1 MQATEKLFLRWN
13 DFHENTI
20 AAFKDLKNDSEFT
33 DVTLACEDG
42 QQIET
47 HKVVLFSSSP
57 FLKNLLKKNKHPHP
71 LIYVRGL
78 KFEDLANILDFL
90 YLGEVRV
97 FQENLESFLEL
108 AKELQLKGLT
118 EKEEV
123 ISKDCNEVSPQE
135 KKQKEESY
143 FLPDNEN
150 KKEIPTTVS
159 IRDNKMKLEDLDDQ
173 IESMMMITDKVDQ
186 RGYTLVMCSICCK
199 ELTKSH
205 MKDHIESKHLEGLS
219 HSCDTCG
226 KTSKTRVALRMHK
239 RNQHRT

>member
-118 EKEEV
+118 EKV
-123 ISKDCNEVSPQE
+123 NRKDYNEVSPQV
-135 KKQKEESY
+135 KMQKEESY
-143 FLPDNEN
+143 FQPDNEN

-159 IRDNKMKLEDLDDQ
+159 IRDHKVKLEDLDDQ

-186 RGYTLVMCSICCK
+186 RGYTLVTCSICYK

-219 HSCDTCG
+219 YSCDTCG

-239 RNQHRT
+239 RSQHRT

>member
-1 MQATEKLFLRWN
+1 MQATEKLYIRWN

-71 LIYVRGL
+71 LIYMRGL
-78 KFEDLANILDFL
+78 KFEDLTDILDFL

-108 AKELQLKGLT
+108 AKELQ
-118 EKEEV
+118 
-123 ISKDCNEVSPQE
+123 
-135 KKQKEESY
+135 
-143 FLPDNEN
+143 
-150 KKEIPTTVS
+150 
-159 IRDNKMKLEDLDDQ
+159 
-173 IESMMMITDKVDQ
+173 
-186 RGYTLVMCSICCK
+186 
-199 ELTKSH
+199 
-205 MKDHIESKHLEGLS
+205 
-219 HSCDTCG
+219 
-226 KTSKTRVALRMHK
+226 
-239 RNQHRT
+239 

>member
-71 LIYVRGL
+71 LIYMRGL
-78 KFEDLANILDFL
+78 KFEDLTDILDFL

-118 EKEEV
+118 EKV
-123 ISKDCNEVSPQE
+123 NRKDYNEVSPQE

-143 FLPDNEN
+143 FL
-150 KKEIPTTVS
+150 
-159 IRDNKMKLEDLDDQ
+159 
-173 IESMMMITDKVDQ
+173 
-186 RGYTLVMCSICCK
+186 
-199 ELTKSH
+199 ELH
-205 MKDHIESKHLEGLS
+205 
-219 HSCDTCG
+219 
-226 KTSKTRVALRMHK
+226 
-239 RNQHRT
+239 